1 MRKDISNKLMILESD
16 KKKWWNS
23 AVWGKKVMSEESGV
37 TTPKRREVEV
47 STLIPASF
55 GTK

>member
-1 MRKDISNKLMILESD
+1 MRKDISNKLIIESD
-16 KKKWWNS
+16 RKKKWWNS

-37 TTPKRREVEV
+37 TTPERREVEV
-47 STLIPASF
+47 STLIPESF

>member
-1 MRKDISNKLMILESD
+1 MIFESD
-16 KKKWWNS
+16 RKKKWWNS